1 MNLLRTF
8 AENIGTLTAYEKD
21 SNVCYLILGMELQW
35 IGESYQ
41 CMKYTIEKVSSFVE
55 CLFFICEE
63 LNFKLSKCRL
73 PCVRFS
79 LYLLSLS
86 SDFFGRLH

>member
-1 MNLLRTF
+1 VNLLRTF
-8 AENIGTLTAYEKD
+8 AENIGTLTTCEKD
-21 SNVCYLILGMELQW
+21 TDICYLILCMVLQW

-41 CMKYTIEKVSSFVE
+41 CIKYTIEEVSSFVE
-55 CLFFICEE
+55 CLFYICEE

-86 SDFFGRLH
+86 GEFFGRLH